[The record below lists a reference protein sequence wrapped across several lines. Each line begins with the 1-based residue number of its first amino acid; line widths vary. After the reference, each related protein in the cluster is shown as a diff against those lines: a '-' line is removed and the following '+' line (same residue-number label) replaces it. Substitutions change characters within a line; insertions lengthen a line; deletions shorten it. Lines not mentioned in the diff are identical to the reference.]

1 MKFHTDKDPRSIS
14 RWTRKRNVFSA
25 TPSVAEATTPAD
37 ADIPARR
44 QAANEAKAK
53 RQSAA
58 AAQSLVKSAH
68 PGQTAKALCEAPTS
82 AGPSFASQDD
92 RQFCYMVTKTLYPFC
107 ADVESGV
114 CIDDKTDELRTLGG
128 GDDNGAVVN
137 LMAAET
143 ATEQPEPLDSVPT
156 LNFTSVTHWG

>member
-1 MKFHTDKDPRSIS
+1 
-14 RWTRKRNVFSA
+14 
-25 TPSVAEATTPAD
+25 
-37 ADIPARR
+37 
-44 QAANEAKAK
+44 
-53 RQSAA
+53 
-58 AAQSLVKSAH
+58 
-68 PGQTAKALCEAPTS
+68 
-82 AGPSFASQDD
+82 
-92 RQFCYMVTKTLYPFC
+92 MVTKTLYPFC

-114 CIDDKTDELRTLGG
+114 CFDDETDELRTLGG